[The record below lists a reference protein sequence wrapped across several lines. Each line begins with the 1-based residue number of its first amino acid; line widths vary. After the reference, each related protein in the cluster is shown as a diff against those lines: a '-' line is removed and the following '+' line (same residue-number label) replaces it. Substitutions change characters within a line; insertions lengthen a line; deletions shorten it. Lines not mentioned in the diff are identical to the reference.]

1 MTDFEELLERIIDEI
16 PKLDSSSDYWLIR
29 SNSGEYYTD
38 FNINSYIGIGWNEI
52 TLQDIID
59 ANNSTD
65 QLKPVLKQKMKIDSE
80 KEPTEN
86 VYGSAAGQM
95 LRFVNNIK
103 INDIVVVPSEKSER
117 FLVGKVTGKP
127 FEISDKELT
136 ESIDEELHYTKS
148 DFKKRI
154 KVQWLGWFR
163 REDADSALYK
173 MIYTHNTLSTVN
185 DYRSFINRALL
196 PYYIQDDKLY
206 LTYKVTET
214 SDIQGMYLG
223 QFVYQYSKINFLLS
237 PENRLDSKVNVQSN
251 GVVEFISE
259 SVKAGLLIFFLVSSG
274 GITLLGGKV
283 TLFGKEFE
291 ATGLLRSIKS
301 YIQNN
306 KEKQIDLDTK
316 QLEYLEK
323 AAETAK
329 KLNVPISALGIKTP
343 EGFTEKIQEQL
354 DSKKRKNESS

>member
-1 MTDFEELLERIIDEI
+1 MFKNEDLLERIINEI

-52 TLQDIID
+52 TLQDIIG

-65 QLKPVLKQKMKIDSE
+65 QLKPILKQKMKIDSE

-86 VYGSAAGQM
+86 VFGSAAGQM

-117 FLVGKVTGKP
+117 FLVGKVTGRP
-127 FEISDKELT
+127 FEISEKELID
-136 ESIDEELHYTKS
+136 SIDEESHYTKS
-148 DFKKRI
+148 NFKKRI
-154 KVQWLGWFR
+154 KVRWMGWFR

-223 QFVYQYSKINFLLS
+223 QFVYHYSEINFLLF

-251 GVVEFISE
+251 GVIEFISE
-259 SVKAGLLIFFLVSSG
+259 SVKAGLLIFFLVASG

-283 TLFGKEFE
+283 ILLGKEFE
-291 ATGLLRSIKS
+291 APGILQSIKS
-301 YIQNN
+301 YTQNS

-316 QLEYLEK
+316 QLDYLKK
-323 AAETAK
+323 AVDTAQ
-329 KLNVPISALGIKTP
+329 KLNVPISTLGIKTP
-343 EGFTEKIQEQL
+343 EGFAEKIQEQL
-354 DSKKRKNESS
+354 EQQNKKK

>member
-59 ANNSTD
+59 ANNSSD

-117 FLVGKVTGKP
+117 FLVGKVTGRP

-154 KVQWLGWFR
+154 KVRWMGWFR

-259 SVKAGLLIFFLVSSG
+259 SVHAGLLIFFLVSSG
-274 GITLLGGKV
+274 GITFLGGKV

-306 KEKQIDLDTK
+306 KETQIDLDTK

-323 AAETAK
+323 ANETAK

-354 DSKKRKNESS
+354 DSKKEKNEPS